1 MPASPPD
8 PDSQPI
14 PPEDEAAATEHLTH
28 LPRMSPTAGVAATE
42 YVAINNGAIA
52 ALLLGMA
59 SVLALM
65 NITLGV
71 LAILGVVIALI
82 SLRQINSSNG
92 TQTGAGLALA
102 GLFFAVAIGSYVGSS
117 TFIQD
122 YARREDKQAIAAL
135 CEKFGKALSERR
147 YDDAYSMFSMRFR
160 SQVSR
165 VDFVSKMRGEQDM
178 LDRGAALGQIGP
190 IVEVTWNGL
199 IAFNADYDAGTF
211 VADSGIELH
220 YKNTPSTNPLPAVFR
235 KVGDTWYFE
244 TITRWVFDTKQL
256 M

>member
-1 MPASPPD
+1 
-8 PDSQPI
+8 
-14 PPEDEAAATEHLTH
+14 
-28 LPRMSPTAGVAATE
+28 MSPTAGVAATE

-65 NITLGV
+65 
-71 LAILGVVIALI
+71 
-82 SLRQINSSNG
+82 NG